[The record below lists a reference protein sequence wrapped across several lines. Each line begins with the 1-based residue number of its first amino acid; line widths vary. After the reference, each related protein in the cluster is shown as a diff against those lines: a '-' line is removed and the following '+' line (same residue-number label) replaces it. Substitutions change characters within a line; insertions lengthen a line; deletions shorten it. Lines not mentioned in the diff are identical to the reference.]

1 MKNYRALWARYL
13 LGVDSFLLFQFSH
26 SSCLL
31 FLGWVCVL
39 GLPSCRLSYL
49 TSLFHA
55 ESVTSCAYFAAALS
69 ACPHCLG
76 HTFQVIPPALPV
88 VTHPQVSHLSARGYT
103 AVPPGPLIPVS
114 WHAPMPSVPHCIFLP
129 LSQRSPCFSPMWPFF
144 FSMIISLFFTS
155 WPLHLLFLYLERGPG
170 FLMIPSFQSHIP
182 WQLLLL
188 EVICLLVYCLF
199 SLLKSSLCGEIWF
212 VYPQQCLTCPRF
224 LRNICWVYEPCLS
237 IYGCSWTASG
247 LFTCPGSPLDCH
259 CLRVM
264 M

>member
-55 ESVTSCAYFAAALS
+55 ESVASCAYFAAGLS

-129 LSQRSPCFSPMWPFF
+129 LSQRSPFQP
-144 FSMIISLFFTS
+144 
-155 WPLHLLFLYLERGPG
+155 HVALFLFHDYKLVFHLMAFASTVPLLGERSR
-170 FLMIPSFQSHIP
+170 FSYDSFFPESHP
-182 WQLLLL
+182 
-188 EVICLLVYCLF
+188 VAVTATGGYMFTCLLSVF
-199 SLLKSSLCGEIWF
+199 SVKILPVWGDLI
-212 VYPQQCLTCPRF
+212 
-224 LRNICWVYEPCLS
+224 
-237 IYGCSWTASG
+237 
-247 LFTCPGSPLDCH
+247 
-259 CLRVM
+259 RVPPAVSDVS
-264 M
+264 